1 MTSQPKHMPSP
12 SAPTA
17 EERFVDFQ
25 YKEMKD
31 LTKHFLT
38 LIAGTLVLTLTVAE
52 KLVGEHP
59 SPLAKQLLGFSWS
72 ALVLAFIL
80 AGTGL
85 AGVFFAAL
93 AAREDRVFGFA
104 TNYRKVAMWSYL
116 AIDLAGVLYVAALVL
131 LVAVGLLGLSLR

>member
-1 MTSQPKHMPSP
+1 MSSP
-12 SAPTA
+12 SASTA

-25 YKEMKD
+25 YQEMKD

-52 KLVGEHP
+52 KLVGDHP
-59 SPLAKQLLGFSWS
+59 TNLAKQLLGFSWS

-80 AGTGL
+80 AGIGL

-93 AAREDRVFGFA
+93 AAREGKVFGFA
-104 TNYRKVAMWSYL
+104 TSYQKVARGSYL
-116 AIDLAGVLYVAALVL
+116 AIDFAGILYVVALLL
-131 LVAVGLLGLSLR
+131 LVAVGLIGLSLR